1 MIQSRK
7 LALANLWVAIGAFTV
22 ASGMAFMQS
31 LSRADLDLPFRTV
44 RMYYLSVTAHGVL
57 MAIVFTTFFI
67 MGFGYVV
74 AERALG
80 RPVVARRLAWV
91 SWWVALVGTA
101 LATWAILWGEATVL
115 YTFYP
120 PLMAH
125 PLFYVGTALV
135 VVGSWGWCW
144 VVARTWHIWKKESPG
159 VRTPL
164 PVHGMLASIIIW
176 VLATI
181 GVAAEVLVLLIPWSV
196 GLVDTV
202 DPMLARILFWWFG
215 HPLVYFW
222 LLPTYVIWYTMT
234 PRIAGGKLFSDPL
247 ARLAFVMLIL
257 LATPVGFHHQL
268 VDPGVEAGWKL
279 FHTFNTQL
287 VLFPSFVTAFTVIAS
302 FEIAGRMK
310 GARGLF
316 DWIEEL
322 PWGEPAFSSVALAM
336 LMFAVGGFGGAINAA
351 YGMNAVVHN
360 TAWIQGHFH
369 LTVGTAVALTFM
381 GTSYYLMPRLL
392 GRELELTLLAR
403 IQPYLW
409 FGGMLLFSISN
420 HLTGLAGMPRRVFDA
435 SYAGSEIARQ
445 WVAGT
450 GISAVGGI
458 FLFISATC
466 WVAVMFGTGLAGRR
480 IEPDPIEFAEP
491 LEGENGKAPILDRF
505 GLWATVAA
513 VLVALAYAWPIAQH
527 LSMERFGS
535 PGFTPF

>member
-1 MIQSRK
+1 
-7 LALANLWVAIGAFTV
+7 
-22 ASGMAFMQS
+22 
-31 LSRADLDLPFRTV
+31 
-44 RMYYLSVTAHGVL
+44 
-57 MAIVFTTFFI
+57 
-67 MGFGYVV
+67 MG
-74 AERALG
+74 
-80 RPVVARRLAWV
+80 RRLAWA
-91 SWWVALVGTA
+91 SWWVALIGTA

-144 VVARTWHIWKKESPG
+144 VVARTWHVWKKESPG

-247 ARLAFVMLIL
+247 ARLSFVMLIL

-435 SYAGSEIARQ
+435 SYAGSEIAQQ

-480 IEPDPIEFAEP
+480 IEPGPIEFAEP
-491 LEGENGKAPILDRF
+491 LQGENGKAPILDRF

-513 VLVALAYAWPIAQH
+513 VLVVLAYAWPIAQH